1 MVIRSPFEDVELA
14 EDSLTACVFA
24 NAGTWGDKPA
34 LFGGSTGRA
43 MSYRELTAQPDTE
56 RRTVLLTGASGVVG
70 RALLQRMRDLDVVC
84 LVHRS
89 PVCGPDVTTVRGD
102 IAEPMLGLGEQA
114 YVDLAA
120 RVDAVIHCAAVTDF
134 NRTDGSLEATNIT
147 GTEHVAAFAAAANAV
162 LYHVSTAFVYTTVD
176 GDRGRTAIGYAA
188 SKSAAEQV
196 VRSSGVP
203 HVIFRPSVVIGD
215 SVTGEIAAF
224 QGLHRVAAGMFAGIV
239 PIIPFDPGWPIDF
252 VPADVVA
259 DAIARVVQNR
269 VSQGEF
275 WITAGERALRLD
287 EAVAVAVEVGRGL
300 GVSVDVPR
308 FVPPEMFDRLIGP
321 VFLDALP
328 AKIRRNVL
336 RMLEFFTIYL
346 QSGQTKPSSL
356 DQLAALGARPLP
368 DQRESL
374 RNSLRYWAAR
384 NGYGQ
389 AETER
394 AA

>member
-1 MVIRSPFEDVELA
+1 MTVQIAGPRRTGGAPG
-14 EDSLTACVFA
+14 TA
-24 NAGTWGDKPA
+24 
-34 LFGGSTGRA
+34 
-43 MSYRELTAQPDTE
+43 

-70 RALLQRMRDLDVVC
+70 SALLPRLRDFDVVC

-89 PVCGPDVTTVRGD
+89 PVAGPNVTTVPGD
-102 IAEPMLGLGEQA
+102 IAEPMFGLAERA
-114 YVDLAA
+114 YSDLAA
-120 RVDAVIHCAAVTDF
+120 RVDAVIHCAAITDF

-162 LYHVSTAFVYTTVD
+162 LYHVSTAFVHTTAD
-176 GDRGRTAIGYAA
+176 GDRGRTAIGYAS
-188 SKSAAEQV
+188 SKLAGEKA

-203 HVIFRPSVVIGD
+203 HVIVRPSVVIGD

-224 QGLHRVAAGMFAGIV
+224 QGLHQVAAGLFAGIV
-239 PIIPFDPGWPIDF
+239 PLIPFDPSWPIDF

-259 DAIARVVQNR
+259 DAIACVVENR
-269 VSQGEF
+269 VSEGEF
-275 WITAGERALRLD
+275 WISAGEKALRLD
-287 EAVAVAVEVGRGL
+287 ESITVGLELARDL
-300 GVSVDVPR
+300 GVSIDMPR
-308 FVPPEMFDRLIGP
+308 FVPPDMFDRLIGP

-328 AKIRRNVL
+328 DKIRRTVL
-336 RMLEFFTIYL
+336 RMLEFFTTYL

-356 DQLAALGARPLP
+356 DQLVALGARPLP

-374 RNSLRYWAAR
+374 RNSVQYWAEQ
-384 NGYGQ
+384 NGYAQ

>member
-1 MVIRSPFEDVELA
+1 MPVRIAGPESIGRGPG
-14 EDSLTACVFA
+14 TA
-24 NAGTWGDKPA
+24 P
-34 LFGGSTGRA
+34 
-43 MSYRELTAQPDTE
+43 
-56 RRTVLLTGASGVVG
+56 RTVLLTGASGVVG
-70 RALLQRMRDLDVVC
+70 RAVRQRLRDLDVAC

-89 PVCGPDVTTVRGD
+89 PVCGPNVTTVPGD
-102 IAEPMLGLGEQA
+102 IAEPLLGLAERAYGE
-114 YVDLAA
+114 LAA
-120 RVDAVIHCAAVTDF
+120 RVDAVIHCAAVTAF
-134 NRTDGSLEATNIT
+134 NRHDGSLEATNVT

-162 LYHVSTAFVYTTVD
+162 LYHVSTAFVHTTVA
-176 GDRGRTAIGYAA
+176 GDRGRTAIGYAS
-188 SKSAAEQV
+188 SKLAGEKV
-196 VRSSGVP
+196 VRSSGVA

-215 SVTGEIAAF
+215 SGTGEIAAF
-224 QGLHRVAAGMFAGIV
+224 QGLHQVAAGIFAGIV
-239 PIIPFDPGWPIDF
+239 PMIPFDPSWPIDF

-259 DAIARVVQNR
+259 DAIACVVENR
-269 VSQGEF
+269 VSEGEF
-275 WITAGERALRLD
+275 WLSAGDKALSLY
-287 EAVAVAVEVGRGL
+287 EGVAVTVELARDLGL
-300 GVSVDVPR
+300 SIDLPR

-328 AKIRRNVL
+328 GRIRRNVL
-336 RMLEFFTIYL
+336 RMLEFFTTYL

-356 DQLAALGARPLP
+356 DQLVALGARPLP